1 MNPNTD
7 YSLRR
12 VNVPKGGR
20 FGRRVTR
27 RDKLLGLAFGAVLL
41 FGLWWL
47 LLAPV
52 SYSVV
57 TSDVDGS
64 FGWTERVNHV
74 THSEFRGTRNGNL
87 VAVFVG
93 SYSGREVM
101 LDLATREQIILRTE
115 DVRYPKA
122 RLKIFANAAVVC
134 GIPDD
139 CMHVAYLITEKSK
152 DREAQ
157 YRADYRK

>member
-7 YSLRR
+7 YSIRR
-12 VNVPKGGR
+12 VNAPKGGR

-41 FGLWWL
+41 FGLWKVL
-47 LLAPV
+47 FAPV

-57 TSDVDGS
+57 TNDVDGS

-74 THSEFRGTRNGNL
+74 THSEFRGTRKGNL

-93 SYSGREVM
+93 PYSGREVM
-101 LDLATREQIILRTE
+101 LEQATREQIILRSE
-115 DVRYPKA
+115 VDRYPDA

-139 CMHVAYLITEKSK
+139 CMHVAYLITE
-152 DREAQ
+152 
-157 YRADYRK
+157 